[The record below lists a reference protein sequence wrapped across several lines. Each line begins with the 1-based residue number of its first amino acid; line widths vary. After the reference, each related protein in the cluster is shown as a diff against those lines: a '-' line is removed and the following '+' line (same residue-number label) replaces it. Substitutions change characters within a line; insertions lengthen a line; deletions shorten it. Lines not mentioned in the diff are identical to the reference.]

1 MIPAHNK
8 YLDKPGE
15 ESLAHHRTAL
25 TEYIS
30 RSRHQTPNNFQEV
43 KTYAQSVHKVDKRR
57 RVFPV
62 LHRQSN
68 LSQGLSRCIFT
79 YPTPLV
85 SHPKPD
91 GTHTL
96 MAGFQPGGRNIN
108 LDWRIQ
114 SSSFILITAM
124 TQDTCESVRNHC
136 NLCWHICRKITGE
149 EENQDRRHERFYSS
163 T

>member
-1 MIPAHNK
+1 M
-8 YLDKPGE
+8 
-15 ESLAHHRTAL
+15 
-25 TEYIS
+25 
-30 RSRHQTPNNFQEV
+30 
-43 KTYAQSVHKVDKRR
+43 HKVDKRR

-114 SSSFILITAM
+114 SSSFILITAV
-124 TQDTCESVRNHC
+124 TQDTCDSVRNHC
-136 NLCWHICRKITGE
+136 NLCWHICRKVTGE

-163 T
+163 TWGRSEIYTLIDQSPKHVMKSFNEQKMLAGTQQSSSSF